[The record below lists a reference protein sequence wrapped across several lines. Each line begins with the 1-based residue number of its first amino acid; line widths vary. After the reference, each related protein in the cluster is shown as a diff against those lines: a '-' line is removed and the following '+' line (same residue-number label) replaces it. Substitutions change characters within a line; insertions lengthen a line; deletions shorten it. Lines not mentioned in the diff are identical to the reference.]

1 MAVNM
6 EALSNAI
13 VQADMETEPRSP
25 SRVSTKGL
33 KPARS

>member
-13 VQADMETEPRSP
+13 VQADMETGTTLTQPGYR
-25 SRVSTKGL
+25 R
-33 KPARS
+33 RD